1 MDRNKCV
8 ALLTAID
15 LGNLT
20 RAAEQL
26 GYTQSGLS
34 YVIKTL
40 ETELGFP
47 LLLRS
52 RMGVRPTENCQRI
65 LPLLRELERN
75 NRKLEE
81 EAADIRG
88 LAVGTVSLATF
99 PSISRFWLPQ
109 ILRDFAQLYPG
120 ITVSIREGNQEE
132 QEEWLWEGAV
142 DLIFC
147 SYHEDLQTH
156 WIPFTEDEIWA
167 AVPEGHPLAALP
179 EISLAQ
185 LASEPFILDHD
196 ISRVLREAGAHPN
209 VRWTSNDQLAI
220 LSMVRLALGVTVIPA
235 LYLND
240 DHPGVV
246 FRPLAPRAHRQL
258 GASVPDPATLSPAA
272 RRFLLSAQ
280 KTMGVEPDADRP

>member
-1 MDRNKCV
+1 MDQNKRV

-52 RMGVRPTENCQRI
+52 RSGVRPTKECQRV
-65 LPLLRELERN
+65 LPLLRELDKKSRQ
-75 NRKLEE
+75 LEQ

-99 PSISRFWLPQ
+99 PSISRFWLPE

-132 QEEWLWEGAV
+132 QCEWLWEGSVELA
-142 DLIFC
+142 FC
-147 SYHEDLQTH
+147 SYHEDLQTQ
-156 WIPFTEDEIWA
+156 WIPF
-167 AVPEGHPLAALP
+167 L
-179 EISLAQ
+179 
-185 LASEPFILDHD
+185 
-196 ISRVLREAGAHPN
+196 
-209 VRWTSNDQLAI
+209 
-220 LSMVRLALGVTVIPA
+220 
-235 LYLND
+235 
-240 DHPGVV
+240 
-246 FRPLAPRAHRQL
+246 
-258 GASVPDPATLSPAA
+258 
-272 RRFLLSAQ
+272 
-280 KTMGVEPDADRP
+280 

>member
-20 RAAEQL
+20 RAAELL

-81 EAADIRG
+81 
-88 LAVGTVSLATF
+88 
-99 PSISRFWLPQ
+99 
-109 ILRDFAQLYPG
+109 
-120 ITVSIREGNQEE
+120 
-132 QEEWLWEGAV
+132 
-142 DLIFC
+142 
-147 SYHEDLQTH
+147 
-156 WIPFTEDEIWA
+156 
-167 AVPEGHPLAALP
+167 
-179 EISLAQ
+179 
-185 LASEPFILDHD
+185 
-196 ISRVLREAGAHPN
+196 
-209 VRWTSNDQLAI
+209 
-220 LSMVRLALGVTVIPA
+220 
-235 LYLND
+235 
-240 DHPGVV
+240 
-246 FRPLAPRAHRQL
+246 
-258 GASVPDPATLSPAA
+258 
-272 RRFLLSAQ
+272 
-280 KTMGVEPDADRP
+280 